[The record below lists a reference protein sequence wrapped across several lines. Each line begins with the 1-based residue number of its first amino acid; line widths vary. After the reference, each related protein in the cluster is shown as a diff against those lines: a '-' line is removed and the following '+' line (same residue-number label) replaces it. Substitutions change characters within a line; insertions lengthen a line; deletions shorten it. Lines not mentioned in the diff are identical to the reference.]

1 MASLV
6 EELVTVLEEEEK
18 IYQTL
23 ISYGEKKTDILIRAD
38 VPELEKLTC
47 LEQLAS
53 DDLVTHSNQQVQLL
67 KDIANVL
74 GRTEEKIYQ
83 TLISYGEKKT
93 DILIRADVPELEKLT
108 CLEQL
113 ASDDLVTHSN
123 QQVQL
128 LKDIA
133 NVLGRTEEKMTV
145 TRLITLLESQPDVQ
159 KKLTEARDRLLAA
172 ADRMNHLND
181 QNVAL
186 IKQAI
191 ELNEFDLTLFKSLRQ
206 APETANYDKTAC
218 NTGSLLGSS
227 GFDAMS

>member
-6 EELVTVLEEEEK
+6 EELVTVLEE
-18 IYQTL
+18 
-23 ISYGEKKTDILIRAD
+23 
-38 VPELEKLTC
+38 
-47 LEQLAS
+47 
-53 DDLVTHSNQQVQLL
+53 
-67 KDIANVL
+67 
-74 GRTEEKIYQ
+74 EEKIYQ

-172 ADRMNHLND
+172 ADRMNHQND

-191 ELNEFDLTLFKSLRQ
+191 NEFDLTLFKSLRQ

>member
-6 EELVTVLEEEEK
+6 EELVTVLEE
-18 IYQTL
+18 
-23 ISYGEKKTDILIRAD
+23 
-38 VPELEKLTC
+38 
-47 LEQLAS
+47 
-53 DDLVTHSNQQVQLL
+53 
-67 KDIANVL
+67 
-74 GRTEEKIYQ
+74 EEKIYQ

-191 ELNEFDLTLFKSLRQ
+191 ELNEFDLTLFKTRYPGTHDAAGRPNARTLPSRD
-206 APETANYDKTAC
+206 PC
-218 NTGSLLGSS
+218 NTGVLSFGSHAH
-227 GFDAMS
+227 DP

>member
-74 GRTEEKIYQ
+74 GRTEEK
-83 TLISYGEKKT
+83 
-93 DILIRADVPELEKLT
+93 
-108 CLEQL
+108 
-113 ASDDLVTHSN
+113 
-123 QQVQL
+123 
-128 LKDIA
+128 
-133 NVLGRTEEKMTV
+133 MTV
-145 TRLITLLESQPDVQ
+145 TRLIGLLDTQPEIQ
-159 KKLTEARDRLLAA
+159 KKLTIARDNLIEAA
-172 ADRMNHLND
+172 NKMQSLNE
-181 QNVAL
+181 QNMVL
-186 IKQAI
+186 IQQAI

-206 APETANYDKTAC
+206 APETANYDKSAY
-218 NTGSLLGSS
+218 NTGSLLGGG
-227 GFDAMS
+227 GFDATS